1 MAQTKRKTKH
11 RGNAAGVVESRGRTG
26 RKPTADEKAGKP
38 TGPVKQKYADKRDKP
53 PSWLQAFYKA
63 AIAAVLVLLVS
74 MFLFKKAN
82 QAIKLFP
89 IVLLIYVPLSYYI
102 DRMMYQRYQRIK
114 AKERQARRNAQ

>member
-26 RKPTADEKAGKP
+26 RKPT
-38 TGPVKQKYADKRDKP
+38 GPVKKKYADKRDKP